1 MVKFSGRIGQ
11 KKNAKWSEPFMNI
24 YRAIKEEM
32 LVPIH
37 PAGWPFIALF
47 SAITVMVG
55 LVFEPFFWI
64 GIPASLWCV
73 FSVIRSG

>member
-1 MVKFSGRIGQ
+1 
-11 KKNAKWSEPFMNI
+11 MNI

-55 LVFEPFFWI
+55 LV
-64 GIPASLWCV
+64 
-73 FSVIRSG
+73 